1 MLFGTVTIYSDQ
13 ISEIMR
19 STGNTNRPI
28 GANKREITQHPGN
41 KADELKTDPPLSEK
55 DEVKQAE
62 TKLQKGIKK
71 PR

>member
-19 STGNTNRPI
+19 STGNT
-28 GANKREITQHPGN
+28 NKREITQHPGN